1 MGQSLLVYI
10 EKLRMVDQG
19 RICHSTMPFYFI
31 FYTYSYT
38 ILEPSSAF
46 ETYFLHLHTWT
57 CYSSFIYIDL
67 LAGSLNFRFNNY
79 FGIDC
84 KIGQNVVFNNL
95 KSFKCGII
103 GNGDSR
109 SSSRICSSVN
119 YHQYG
124 LRDANQ
130 FIISRT
136 NGEILHFLID

>member
-1 MGQSLLVYI
+1 MAGIILFFMACVQEDIEILAMEWAIFTHELLFQP
-10 EKLRMVDQG
+10 RD
-19 RICHSTMPFYFI
+19 F
-31 FYTYSYT
+31 
-38 ILEPSSAF
+38 
-46 ETYFLHLHTWT
+46 W
-57 CYSSFIYIDL
+57 
-67 LAGSLNFRFNNY
+67 FNNY

-124 LRDANQ
+124 YVPAAMHIMLPFAFNSCVHL
-130 FIISRT
+130 FLYLIIFCT
-136 NGEILHFLID
+136 I